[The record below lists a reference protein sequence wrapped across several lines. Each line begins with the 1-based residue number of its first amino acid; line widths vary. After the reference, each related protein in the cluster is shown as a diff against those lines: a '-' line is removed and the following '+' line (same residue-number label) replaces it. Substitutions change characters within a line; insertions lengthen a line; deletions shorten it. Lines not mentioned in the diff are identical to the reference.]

1 MFAADAYPDINA
13 VWNAFER
20 SLAAPNGIILYAP
33 VFVDYIYQGLQ
44 SFYDDNV
51 QYIEIRTSLAAVRLL
66 FATLAVSNE
75 RAVYLHVNRVAR
87 DASDICIQNASFNCR
102 SRSLPLDASH
112 VGHTCPWPGRIY
124 FTSFNLFA

>member
-75 RAVYLHVNRVAR
+75 RAVY
-87 DASDICIQNASFNCR
+87 
-102 SRSLPLDASH
+102 
-112 VGHTCPWPGRIY
+112 
-124 FTSFNLFA
+124 